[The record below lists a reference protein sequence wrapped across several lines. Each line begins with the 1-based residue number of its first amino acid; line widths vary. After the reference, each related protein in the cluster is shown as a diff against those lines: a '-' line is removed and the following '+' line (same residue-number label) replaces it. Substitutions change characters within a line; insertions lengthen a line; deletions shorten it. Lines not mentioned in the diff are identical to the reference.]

1 MKYKCPKCGEQE
13 NLHYN
18 YDFNRDDRPVT
29 EVLCNGCGEI
39 FSGDISVN
47 EAIANIIEKYKE
59 IEDRVIVEAA
69 DIMGF
74 YDSTENNKGNYT
86 TRAFVAGARWMEE
99 MLKKQTKKYVDNN

>member
-1 MKYKCPKCGEQE
+1 MKHKCIKCGEEE

-18 YDFNRDDRPVT
+18 YDFTKDERPIT
-29 EVLCNGCGEI
+29 EILCGEC
-39 FSGDISVN
+39 GDFFNVNVNNNGNKTEIS
-47 EAIANIIEKYKE
+47 KKE

-99 MLKKQTKKYVDNN
+99 MLKKTN